1 MNRSVFTPSKP
12 DVSPDWRWGILMKIM
27 VLAAVAVLS
36 LGVGSAFAQGKPPG
50 NDPGTAPQA
59 FPNEPYH
66 TGTVFSEIFG
76 HHTKSSPVVVHNET
90 STKGG

>member
-1 MNRSVFTPSKP
+1 MNKSIYNPWKS
-12 DVSPDWRWGILMKIM
+12 DVSPDWRWRIPMKTM
-27 VLAAVAVLS
+27 MLTAVAVLS
-36 LGVGSAFAQGKPPG
+36 LGVGSAYAQGKPPG

-66 TGTVFSEIFG
+66 TGTVFSELFG
-76 HHTKSSPVVVHNET
+76 HHTKSSPVVAHNAT

>member
-1 MNRSVFTPSKP
+1 
-12 DVSPDWRWGILMKIM
+12 MKTMI
-27 VLAAVAVLS
+27 LAAVAVLS
-36 LGVGSAFAQGKPPG
+36 LGVGSAYAQGKPPG

-76 HHTKSSPVVVHNET
+76 HHTKSSPVVAHNPI

>member
-1 MNRSVFTPSKP
+1 MNRSINNPSKP
-12 DVSPDWRWGILMKIM
+12 DVSPDWRWRIPMKNMILAT
-27 VLAAVAVLS
+27 LALLS

-76 HHTKSSPVVVHNET
+76 HHTKSSPVVAHNAT

>member
-1 MNRSVFTPSKP
+1 MFSPSKP

-76 HHTKSSPVVVHNET
+76 HHTMSSPVVAHNAT